1 MSVRAWWKHVT
12 ERFRATFRSAGRA
25 NSADALGRRLRRK
38 FILVAMG
45 AVTVVLT
52 LIIVGINVVN
62 YSHVCKM
69 ADARLDYIL
78 AGKGGIDWTDEPKTD
93 PGQDVG
99 AGKAAAGDRVAVRA
113 GHHCAQP
120 LMEFLGI
127 GSCCRASVAIYNT
140 AEDVDALLE
149 NLENVRKVMG
159 L

>member
-1 MSVRAWWKHVT
+1 MRAWWKHLT

-25 NSADALGRRLRRK
+25 NSAGALGRRLRRK

-52 LIIVGINVVN
+52 LIIAGINVVN

-93 PGQDVG
+93 PGQDVS
-99 AGKAAAGDRVAVRA
+99 AGKAAAGDRWP
-113 GHHCAQP
+113 CTP
-120 LMEFLGI
+120 GI
-127 GSCCRASVAIYNT
+127 
-140 AEDVDALLE
+140 L
-149 NLENVRKVMG
+149 KV
-159 L
+159 